1 MNALSVLPNANVSL
15 PVRALTLVGGST
27 PRLARY
33 FAKIWLLINVLVI
46 ASSLI
51 PVSPMSVM
59 RVRFLAL
66 TSSRCCSKS
75 SLSSSMLGSVYMRSV
90 WSMTINSLVGKPL
103 LSFLN
108 KLYVNSTS
116 FLQYSPYRAIS
127 SGVNA
132 DFLLPNALRTSS
144 PF

>member
-1 MNALSVLPNANVSL
+1 MKGLSVFPNANVSL
-15 PVRALTLVGGST
+15 PVRADTLVGGST
-27 PRLARY
+27 PRLTRY

-51 PVSPMSVM
+51 PVKPMSVI

-66 TSSRCCSKS
+66 TSSRCFSKS

-108 KLYVNSTS
+108 KL
-116 FLQYSPYRAIS
+116 
-127 SGVNA
+127 
-132 DFLLPNALRTSS
+132 
-144 PF
+144 